1 MESKPEEEK
10 KNEVTEIQKEM
21 EEKLQLE
28 KKEEVKNEEKKEE
41 NTKEEK
47 EAFENITEKPSET
60 DQNDIPVKSKEGE
73 EAGLENLIEENDLL
87 AKDQTWDEMGVN
99 EKIKEGLLEMN
110 FIKPSK
116 IQSTTFPLIIKNPP
130 NHLVAQ
136 AKNGAGKTG
145 AFGLGVLSRVD
156 EKKKD
161 LQAII
166 FAHTREL
173 VNQIASV
180 LSQMAKKTEI
190 KVNALL
196 PSDNKNIEIGQV
208 VVITPG
214 HFDNVF
220 LKKKAYKLDS
230 LRVLVLDEADYMLTN
245 DVTEKVVNKT
255 FKFFQDKKLPVQILF
270 FSATYNQN
278 HYKRIKQFYKKA
290 NMIELKREELTL
302 DNVKQLYYIANN
314 QDGKVDFIEEYLK
327 RSIENERVII
337 FVNSRDFTVQLQQK
351 LVSKGYKVYILMGG
365 DMDPQNRD
373 ETIKRFKNGEI
384 QILITTNVL
393 SRGYDEK
400 LVKLVINFD
409 IPNKPDPN
417 YPNRK
422 ITDYATYLHRIGR
435 TGRFGSK
442 GIGLTLLRGKEE
454 LKYLK
459 EIESFY
465 KCQMSEIKSLDEL
478 TQEFKKFLYNNY

>member
-10 KNEVTEIQKEM
+10 KDEVKEIQKEM
-21 EEKLQLE
+21 EEKLKLE
-28 KKEEVKNEEKKEE
+28 KQEEKKEE
-41 NTKEEK
+41 NKNEEK
-47 EAFENITEKPSET
+47 NAFENIIEKPSET
-60 DQNDIPVKSKEGE
+60 DINDIPIKSKEGE
-73 EAGLENLIEENDLL
+73 EAGLENLVEENDLL

-99 EKIKEGLLEMN
+99 EKIKEGLLEMD

-145 AFGLGVLSRVD
+145 AFGLGVLSRID
-156 EKKKD
+156 EKNKNI
-161 LQAII
+161 QAII

-173 VNQIASV
+173 VNQIADV
-180 LSQMAKKTEI
+180 LSKMAKKTEI

-196 PSDNKNIEIGQV
+196 PSENKNVEVGQV

-230 LRVLVLDEADYMLTN
+230 LKVLVLDEADYMLTN
-245 DVTEKVVNKT
+245 EVTEKVVNKT

-270 FSATYNQN
+270 FSATYNQS

-337 FVNSRDFTVQLQQK
+337 FVNSRDFTVKLQQK
-351 LVSKGYKVYILMGG
+351 LVSKGYKVFILMGG

-409 IPNKPDPN
+409 IPNKPDN
-417 YPNRK
+417 NNPNRK

-435 TGRFGSK
+435 TGRFGTK
-442 GIGLTLLRGKEE
+442 GIGLTLLSGKEE

-465 KCQMSEIKSLDEL
+465 KCQMTEIKSLDEL
-478 TQEFKKFLYNNY
+478 TKEFKEFLYKNY

>member
-1 MESKPEEEK
+1 MEAKPEENKEVEK
-10 KNEVTEIQKEM
+10 IEKAL
-21 EEKLQLE
+21 EEKVNL
-28 KKEEVKNEEKKEE
+28 EEKKEE
-41 NTKEEK
+41 LKEEK
-47 EAFENITEKPSET
+47 KEEKSAFEDVKEKPSET
-60 DQNDIPVKSKEGE
+60 DKNDIPVRSTVEDI
-73 EAGLENLIEENDLL
+73 ENLIEENDLIS
-87 AKDQTWDEMGVN
+87 KDETWDEMGVK
-99 EKIKEGLLEMN
+99 ESIKEGLLEMD

-116 IQSTTFPLIIKNPP
+116 IQSTTFPLIMKNPP
-130 NHLVAQ
+130 IHLIAQ

-156 EKKKD
+156 EKKQD
-161 LQAII
+161 IQAII

-196 PSDNKNIEIGQV
+196 PSENKNVEVGQV

-220 LKKKAYKLDS
+220 LKKKVYKMDS
-230 LRVLVLDEADYMLTN
+230 LRILVLDEADYMLTN
-245 DVTEKVVNKT
+245 DVTEKVVHKT
-255 FKFFQDKKLPVQILF
+255 FKFFQEKKLPVQILF
-270 FSATYNQN
+270 FSATFNQG
-278 HYKRIKQFYKKA
+278 HFKKIKQFYKKA

-337 FVNSRDFTVQLQQK
+337 FVNSRDFTVKLQQK

-417 YPNRK
+417 NPTRK

-435 TGRFGSK
+435 TGRFGTK
-442 GIGLTLLRGKEE
+442 GIGLTLLKGKEE
-454 LKYLK
+454 LKFLK

>member
-10 KNEVTEIQKEM
+10 KDEVKEIQKEM
-21 EEKLQLE
+21 EEKLKLE
-28 KKEEVKNEEKKEE
+28 KQEEKKEE
-41 NTKEEK
+41 NKNEEK
-47 EAFENITEKPSET
+47 NAFENIIEKPSET
-60 DQNDIPVKSKEGE
+60 DINDIPIKSKEGE
-73 EAGLENLIEENDLL
+73 EAGLENLVEENDLL

-99 EKIKEGLLEMN
+99 EKIKEGLLEMD

-145 AFGLGVLSRVD
+145 AFGLGVLSRID
-156 EKKKD
+156 EKNKNI
-161 LQAII
+161 QAII

-173 VNQIASV
+173 VNQIADV
-180 LSQMAKKTEI
+180 LSKMAKKTEI

-196 PSDNKNIEIGQV
+196 PSENKNVEVGQV

-230 LRVLVLDEADYMLTN
+230 LKVLVLDEADYMLTN

-270 FSATYNQN
+270 FSATYNQS

-337 FVNSRDFTVQLQQK
+337 FVNSRDFTVKLQQK
-351 LVSKGYKVYILMGG
+351 LVSKGYKVFILMGG

-409 IPNKPDPN
+409 IPNKPDN
-417 YPNRK
+417 NNPNRK

-435 TGRFGSK
+435 TGRFGTK
-442 GIGLTLLRGKEE
+442 GIGLTLLSGKEE

-465 KCQMSEIKSLDEL
+465 KCQMTEIKSLDEL
-478 TQEFKKFLYNNY
+478 TKEFKEFLYKNY

>member
-10 KNEVTEIQKEM
+10 KDEVKEIQKEM
-21 EEKLQLE
+21 EEKLKLE
-28 KKEEVKNEEKKEE
+28 KQEEKKEE
-41 NTKEEK
+41 NKNEEK
-47 EAFENITEKPSET
+47 NAFENIIEKPSET
-60 DQNDIPVKSKEGE
+60 DINDIPIKSKEGE
-73 EAGLENLIEENDLL
+73 EAGLENLVEENDLL

-99 EKIKEGLLEMN
+99 EKIKEGLLEMD

-145 AFGLGVLSRVD
+145 AFGLGVLSRID
-156 EKKKD
+156 EKNKNI
-161 LQAII
+161 QAII

-173 VNQIASV
+173 VNQIADV
-180 LSQMAKKTEI
+180 LSKMAKKTEI

-196 PSDNKNIEIGQV
+196 PSENKNVEVGQV

-230 LRVLVLDEADYMLTN
+230 LKVLVLDEADYMLTN

-270 FSATYNQN
+270 FSATYNQS

-409 IPNKPDPN
+409 IPNKPDN
-417 YPNRK
+417 NNPNRK

-435 TGRFGSK
+435 TGRFGTK
-442 GIGLTLLRGKEE
+442 GIGLTLLSGKEE

-465 KCQMSEIKSLDEL
+465 KCQMTEIKSLDEL
-478 TQEFKKFLYNNY
+478 TKEFKEFLYKNY

>member
-10 KNEVTEIQKEM
+10 KDEVKEVQKEM
-21 EEKLQLE
+21 EDKLQLE
-28 KKEEVKNEEKKEE
+28 KKEEKKEE
-41 NTKEEK
+41 NSKEEK

-156 EKKKD
+156 EKKQD
-161 LQAII
+161 IQAII

-196 PSDNKNIEIGQV
+196 PSENKNADVGQV

-230 LRVLVLDEADYMLTN
+230 LKVLVLDEADYMLTN

-270 FSATYNQN
+270 FSATYNQS
-278 HYKRIKQFYKKA
+278 HYKRIKQFYKIA
-290 NMIELKREELTL
+290 NMI
-302 DNVKQLYYIANN
+302 D
-314 QDGKVDFIEEYLK
+314 LK

-337 FVNSRDFTVQLQQK
+337 FVNSRDFTVKLQQK
-351 LVSKGYKVYILMGG
+351 LVSKGYKVFILMGG

-409 IPNKPDPN
+409 IPHKPDPN
-417 YPNRK
+417 NPTRK

-435 TGRFGSK
+435 TGRFGTK

-454 LKYLK
+454 LKFLK

>member
-10 KNEVTEIQKEM
+10 KDEVKEIQKEK
-21 EEKLQLE
+21 EEKLKLE
-28 KKEEVKNEEKKEE
+28 KQEEKKEE
-41 NTKEEK
+41 NKNEEK
-47 EAFENITEKPSET
+47 NAFENIIEKPSET
-60 DQNDIPVKSKEGE
+60 DINDIPIKSKEGE
-73 EAGLENLIEENDLL
+73 EAGLENLVEENDLL

-99 EKIKEGLLEMN
+99 EKIKEGLLEMD

-145 AFGLGVLSRVD
+145 AFGLGVLSRID
-156 EKKKD
+156 EKNKNI
-161 LQAII
+161 QAII

-173 VNQIASV
+173 VNQIADV
-180 LSQMAKKTEI
+180 LSKMAKKTEI

-196 PSDNKNIEIGQV
+196 PSENKNVEVGQV

-220 LKKKAYKLDS
+220 LKKKVYKMDS
-230 LRVLVLDEADYMLTN
+230 LRILVLDEADYMLTN
-245 DVTEKVVNKT
+245 DVTEKVVHKT
-255 FKFFQDKKLPVQILF
+255 FKFFQEKKLPVQILF
-270 FSATYNQN
+270 FSATFNQG
-278 HYKRIKQFYKKA
+278 HFKKIKQFYKKA

-302 DNVKQLYYIANN
+302 DNVKQLYYIAKNHE
-314 QDGKVDFIEEYLK
+314 GKVDFIEEYLK

-337 FVNSRDFTVQLQQK
+337 FVNSRDFTVKLQQK

-409 IPNKPDPN
+409 IPNKPDN
-417 YPNRK
+417 NNPNRK

-435 TGRFGSK
+435 TGRFGTK
-442 GIGLTLLRGKEE
+442 GIGLTLLSGKEE

-465 KCQMSEIKSLDEL
+465 KCQMTEIKSLDEL
-478 TQEFKKFLYNNY
+478 TKEFKEFLYKNY